1 MTSFR
6 TARQSAVLLATALLA
21 TAAPYASAQHGNP
34 ADAMH
39 SDDPLLAR
47 VTVDQLEWREQ
58 ANDPTVLE
66 GDAWIGYDLD
76 RLWLKVDA
84 SHSEGSVE
92 ELELQALYSRAITP
106 FWDLQLGL
114 RHDDFGSADR
124 NRAVLGLH
132 GLAPYFLESEVAL
145 FLGESGDTTLRV
157 KAEYDALL
165 TQRLVLS
172 PELKM
177 ELHGQ
182 NDVLTGTGSGLS
194 SVTAGLRLRYEIH
207 RQFAP
212 YAGVRWKRRY
222 GQTADYRRESGQ
234 PVEQAHWVAGLRFW
248 F

>member
-1 MTSFR
+1 MTLFR
-6 TARQSAVLLATALLA
+6 TGKPHVAHMAMVLFAAT
-21 TAAPYASAQHGNP
+21 APYAAAQHGNP

-39 SDDPLLAR
+39 SDDPLR
-47 VTVDQLEWREQ
+47 TQVMIDQLEWRDQ
-58 ANDPTVLE
+58 ADDPTVLE
-66 GDAWIGYDLD
+66 GDAWIGYDLE
-76 RLWLKVDA
+76 RLWLKVDG
-84 SHSEGSVE
+84 SHSEGSVG
-92 ELELQALYSRAITP
+92 ELELQALYSRGITP

-114 RHDDFGSADR
+114 RHDDLASTGR
-124 NRAVLGLH
+124 NWAVLALH
-132 GLAPYFLESEVAL
+132 GLAPYFLESEVEL
-145 FLGESGDTTLRV
+145 FLGESGATAFRM

-182 NDVLTGTGSGLS
+182 NDVRTGTGSGLS

-212 YAGVRWKRRY
+212 YTGIRWQRRY
-222 GQTADYRRESGQ
+222 GQTADYHRESGQ
-234 PVEQAHWVAGLRFW
+234 PVQQTHWVAGVRIW